1 MVGATQQEGGGLVQ
15 EEGLETG
22 SVRFQ
27 DPSSV
32 QMDAQMQGEEEDRVQ
47 QAREVQSWFLGRMR
61 MAYQAPS

>member
-1 MVGATQQEGGGLVQ
+1 MQ
-15 EEGLETG
+15 EEGLESG